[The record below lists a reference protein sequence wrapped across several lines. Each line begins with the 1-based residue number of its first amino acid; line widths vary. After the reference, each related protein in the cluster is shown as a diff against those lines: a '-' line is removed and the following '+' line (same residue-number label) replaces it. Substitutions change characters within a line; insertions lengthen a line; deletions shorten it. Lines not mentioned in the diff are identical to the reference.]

1 MKRNWRLIVG
11 ILLAAL
17 IVAGG
22 GYWYFVGRTA
32 AASSTTAQTYTQVVT
47 VTQGKL
53 NATLSVVGQLEA
65 EQSADLAFQRVSGT
79 SSLLTLAVQAGNV
92 VTSGQVLAT
101 IDPAPYE
108 QARDQAKSDLQAAEE
123 ALSDLQT
130 PATSLQRA
138 QADVAVAAA
147 EVQLQQAQDALDTL
161 AHPDLPSLKAAVAS
175 AQSALAKAQ
184 ADVLAQQ
191 EDSAAKKQLSRLQT
205 AEATPTAD
213 YQRLAAETYTDDYY
227 RDRLQV
233 AYNKMMDAQDARV
246 TYVTSREM
254 SALQAQMTL
263 RRSQQALADAQE
275 ALADA
280 QAGGDKLALAQA
292 ELAVHQAEVALQA
305 AQEARTDLDTGA
317 DATKIAAA
325 QAAVDKKRLTLDDA
339 EAALA
344 GAQLLAPFDGTILQ
358 TNVSVGDQVTANTTI
373 LTLANLKSLQVV
385 ASVDETTIR
394 QISAGQ
400 DASITF
406 DAFPGQSFQGKVL
419 SVPLQGSLQGGVMV
433 YAVPVS
439 LTGADNL
446 ALLVGMTANVEVQVG
461 QASDALLV
469 PTLALSKANGLYQV
483 LVPNT
488 ADPNGD
494 PTAVPV
500 EVGLSDGTYTQ
511 ITKGL
516 NPGDQVVVQ
525 VASTTS
531 SSQTLGGPGGMG
543 GMDGGA
549 PPAPPSSSSGG
560 ARPGQ

>member
-1 MKRNWRLIVG
+1 MVG
-11 ILLAAL
+11 VLLAAL
-17 IVAGG
+17 VVAGG
-22 GYWYFVGRTA
+22 GYWYFSGRTA
-32 AASSTTAQTYTQVVT
+32 TASKAAVQTYTQVVT

-79 SSLLTLAVQAGNV
+79 SSLVTLAVQAGNV
-92 VTSGQVLAT
+92 VTAGQVLAT

-130 PATSLQRA
+130 PATSLQLA

-147 EVQLQQAQDALDTL
+147 KVQLQQAQEALDALVN
-161 AHPDLPSLKAAVAS
+161 PDLPSLKASVAS

-191 EDSAAKKQLSRLQT
+191 EDSAARKQLARLQT

-233 AYNKMMDAQDARV
+233 AYNKMMDAQDTRV
-246 TYVTSREM
+246 AYVTSRQV

-275 ALADA
+275 ALAEA

-325 QAAVDKKRLTLDDA
+325 QAAVDKKRLVLADA

-344 GAQLLAPFDGTILQ
+344 GAQLVAPFDGAILQ
-358 TNVSVGDQVTANTTI
+358 TNVSAGDQVTANTTI
-373 LTLANLKSLQVV
+373 LTLANLKTLQVV

-461 QASDALLV
+461 QAADALLV
-469 PTLALSKANGLYQV
+469 PTLALTKANGLYQV

-488 ADPNGD
+488 SDPNGD
-494 PTAVPV
+494 PIAVPV

-531 SSQTLGGPGGMG
+531 SSQTQGGPGGMG
-543 GMDGGA
+543 AMDGGA

>member
-1 MKRNWRLIVG
+1 MKQIIRL
-11 ILLAAL
+11 AL
-17 IVAGG
+17 VVLVIGAIAGG
-22 GYWYFVGRTA
+22 GYWYFSGRTA
-32 AASSTTAQTYTQVVT
+32 AASSATAQTYTQVVT

-92 VTSGQVLAT
+92 VTAGQVLAT

-130 PATSLQRA
+130 PATALQLA

-147 EVQLQQAQDALDTL
+147 QVQLEQAQDALDAL
-161 AHPDLPSLKAAVAS
+161 VNPDLPSLKAAVAS

-191 EDSAAKKQLSRLQT
+191 EDSAAKKQLARLQT

-213 YQRLAAETYTDDYY
+213 YQRLAAETYTDDFY

-233 AYNKMMDAQDARV
+233 AYNKMMDAQDTRV
-246 TYVTSREM
+246 TYETSRQV

-263 RRSQQALADAQE
+263 RRSQQTLADAQE
-275 ALADA
+275 ALAEA

-317 DATKIAAA
+317 DAAKIAAA
-325 QAAVDKKRLTLDDA
+325 QAAVDKKRLTLADA

-358 TNVSVGDQVTANTTI
+358 TNVNVGDQVTANTAI
-373 LTLANLKSLQVV
+373 LTLANLKTLQVV

-400 DASITF
+400 DATITF

-469 PTLALSKANGLYQV
+469 PTLALTKANGLYQV

-494 PTAVPV
+494 PVAVPV

-531 SSQTLGGPGGMG
+531 SSQTQGGPGGMG
-543 GMDGGA
+543 AMDGGA

>member
-1 MKRNWRLIVG
+1 MKRNWRMMLGV
-11 ILLAAL
+11 LLAAL
-17 IVAGG
+17 VVAGG
-22 GYWYFVGRTA
+22 GYWYLSGRTET
-32 AASSTTAQTYTQVVT
+32 ASSATTQTYTQVVT

-101 IDPAPYE
+101 IDAAPYE

-130 PATSLQRA
+130 PVTSLQLA

-147 EVQLQQAQDALDTL
+147 KVQLQQAQDALDAL
-161 AHPDLPSLKAAVAS
+161 VNPDLPSLKAAVAS

-191 EDSAAKKQLSRLQT
+191 EDSAARKQLARLQT

-246 TYVTSREM
+246 AYVTGRQV
-254 SALQAQMTL
+254 SAWQAQMTL

-275 ALADA
+275 ALAEA

-305 AQEARTDLDTGA
+305 AQEARADLDTGA
-317 DATKIAAA
+317 DAAKIAAA
-325 QAAVDKKRLTLDDA
+325 QAAVDKKRLTLADA

-344 GAQLLAPFDGTILQ
+344 GAQLVAPFDGTILQ
-358 TNVSVGDQVTANTTI
+358 TNVNVGDQVTANTTI
-373 LTLANLKSLQVV
+373 LTLANLRTLQVV

-433 YAVPVS
+433 YPVPVS

-461 QASDALLV
+461 QAADALLV
-469 PTLALSKANGLYQV
+469 PTLALTKANGLYQV

-488 ADPNGD
+488 TDPNGD
-494 PTAVPV
+494 PVAVPV

-511 ITKGL
+511 ITRGL

-525 VASTTS
+525 IASTT
-531 SSQTLGGPGGMG
+531 G
-543 GMDGGA
+543 
-549 PPAPPSSSSGG
+549 SSSSNFPGG
-560 ARPGQ
+560 SMIMNVTRQLNGR

>member
-1 MKRNWRLIVG
+1 MKKMIRL
-11 ILLAAL
+11 AL
-17 IVAGG
+17 VVLVMGAIAGG

-32 AASSTTAQTYTQVVT
+32 TASSATAQTYSQVVT

-65 EQSADLAFQRVSGT
+65 EQSADLAFQQASGT

-92 VTSGQVLAT
+92 VTTGQVLAT

-130 PATSLQRA
+130 PATALQLA
-138 QADVAVAAA
+138 QANVAVAAA
-147 EVQLQQAQDALDTL
+147 EVQLQQAHDALDTL
-161 AHPDLPSLKAAVAS
+161 ANPDLPSLKAAVAS

-191 EDSAAKKQLSRLQT
+191 EDSTAKKQLARLQT

-233 AYNKMMDAQDARV
+233 AYNKMMDAQDTRV
-246 TYVTSREM
+246 TYVTSRQM

-263 RRSQQALADAQE
+263 RRSQQSLADAQE

-305 AQEARTDLDTGA
+305 AQQARTDLNTGA
-317 DATKIAAA
+317 DAAKIAAA
-325 QAAVDKKRLTLDDA
+325 QAAVDKKRLTLADA

-373 LTLANLKSLQVV
+373 LTIANLKSLQVV

-400 DASITF
+400 DAAITF

-516 NPGDQVVVQ
+516 NPGDQVVIQ

-531 SSQTLGGPGGMG
+531 RSQTLGGPGGMG
-543 GMDGGA
+543 AMDGGA

>member
-1 MKRNWRLIVG
+1 MKRTIR
-11 ILLAAL
+11 ILLAAVL
-17 IVAGG
+17 VAIAAG
-22 GYWYFVGRTA
+22 GYWTYQSRA
-32 AASSTTAQTYTQVVT
+32 ATTTSSASGQTYTQIVK
-47 VTQGKL
+47 VTQGAL
-53 NATLSVVGQLEA
+53 NSSLSVVGQLAA
-65 EQSADLAFQRVSGT
+65 EQSADLAFEQMSGAAN
-79 SSLLTLAVQAGNV
+79 LLTLTVQAGNV
-92 VTSGQVLAT
+92 VTAGQVLAT

-130 PATSLQRA
+130 PATALEIA
-138 QADVAVAAA
+138 QADVAVSKAKQALA
-147 EVQLQQAQDALDTL
+147 QAQSNLADLKSPDLTSLRSAVQDAQDSLALLQLQATLADHDTL
-161 AHPDLPSLKAAVAS
+161 AKSERDLQYTVAWYQRRIAELQALSNPNAEQTAEIADDQVTLAA
-175 AQSALAKAQ
+175 AQADLARVQVQRELARQSRAAELAKAN
-184 ADVLAQQ
+184 V
-191 EDSAAKKQLSRLQT
+191 
-205 AEATPTAD
+205 
-213 YQRLAAETYTDDYY
+213 
-227 RDRLQV
+227 
-233 AYNKMMDAQDARV
+233 
-246 TYVTSREM
+246 
-254 SALQAQMTL
+254 
-263 RRSQQALADAQE
+263 ALADAQE
-275 ALADA
+275 ALAEA

-305 AQEARTDLDTGA
+305 AQEARADLDTGA
-317 DATKIAAA
+317 DAAKIAAA
-325 QAAVDKKRLTLDDA
+325 QAAVDKKRLTLADA

-344 GAQLLAPFDGTILQ
+344 GAQLVAPFDGTILQ

-373 LTLANLKSLQVV
+373 LTLANLKTLQVV

-433 YAVPVS
+433 YPVPVS

-461 QASDALLV
+461 QAADALLV
-469 PTLALSKANGLYQV
+469 PTLALTKANGLYQV

-488 ADPNGD
+488 TDPNGD
-494 PTAVPV
+494 PVAVPV

-525 VASTTS
+525 VASTTGS
-531 SSQTLGGPGGMG
+531 SSNFPGGSMIMNVTRQLNG
-543 GMDGGA
+543 
-549 PPAPPSSSSGG
+549 
-560 ARPGQ
+560 R

>member
-1 MKRNWRLIVG
+1 MKRNLRV
-11 ILLAAL
+11 LLAAVV
-17 IVAGG
+17 VALAAG
-22 GYWYFVGRTA
+22 GYWFYQSRA
-32 AASSTTAQTYTQVVT
+32 ATTTSSASGQTYTQIVQ
-47 VTQGKL
+47 VTQGDL
-53 NATLSVVGQLEA
+53 NSSLSVVGQLEA
-65 EQSADLAFQRVSGT
+65 EQSSDLAFERMSGT
-79 SSLLTLAVQAGNV
+79 TNLLTLAVQAGNV
-92 VTSGQVLAT
+92 VTAGQTLAT

-123 ALSDLQT
+123 TLSDLQT
-130 PATSLQRA
+130 SATALQIA
-138 QADVAVAAA
+138 QADVAQAAA
-147 EVQLQQAQDALDTL
+147 QVQLQQAQDALDAL
-161 AHPDLPSLKAAVAS
+161 VNPDLPSLKAAVAN
-175 AQSALAKAQ
+175 AQSALAQAQ
-184 ADVLAQQ
+184 ANVLAQQ
-191 EDSAAKKQLSRLQT
+191 EDSAAKKQLARLQV

-213 YQRLAAETYTDDYY
+213 YQRLAAETYTDAYY

-246 TYVTSREM
+246 SYETNRQV

-263 RRSQQALADAQE
+263 RRSQQALAEAQE
-275 ALADA
+275 ALSEA

-292 ELAVHQAEVALQA
+292 QLAVHQAEVALQA
-305 AQEARTDLDTGA
+305 AQEARADLDSGA
-317 DATKIAAA
+317 DATKIATA
-325 QAAVDKKRLTLDDA
+325 QAAVDKKRLALNDA
-339 EAALA
+339 EAAVA
-344 GAQLLAPFDGTILQ
+344 GAQLIAPFDGTILQ
-358 TNVSVGDQVTANTTI
+358 TNVNVGGQLTANTTV

-400 DASITF
+400 DAAITF

-439 LTGADNL
+439 LTGAEQL
-446 ALLVGMTANVEVQVG
+446 ALLVGMTANVEIQVG

-488 ADPNGD
+488 TDPNGD

-500 EVGLSDGTYTQ
+500 EIGLSNGTYTQ

-525 VASTTS
+525 MSASSNS
-531 SSQTLGGPGGMG
+531 SSNFRGNSTIMNVTRQL
-543 GMDGGA
+543 
-549 PPAPPSSSSGG
+549 SG
-560 ARPGQ
+560 R

>member
-1 MKRNWRLIVG
+1 MKKIIRL
-11 ILLAAL
+11 AL
-17 IVAGG
+17 VVLVLGAVVSG
-22 GYWYFVGRTA
+22 GYWYLQSRAATA
-32 AASSTTAQTYTQVVT
+32 ASATTGQTYTQVVA
-47 VTQGKL
+47 VTQGSL

-65 EQSADLAFQRVSGT
+65 KQSSDLAFEQMSGT
-79 SSLLTLAVQAGNV
+79 ASLLTLAVQAGNV
-92 VTSGQVLAT
+92 VTAGQTLAT

-123 ALSDLQT
+123 TLSDLQT
-130 PATSLQRA
+130 SATALQIA
-138 QADVAVAAA
+138 QADVAQAAA
-147 EVQLQQAQDALDTL
+147 QVQLQQAQDALDAL
-161 AHPDLPSLKAAVAS
+161 VNPDLPSLKAAVAN
-175 AQSALAKAQ
+175 AQSALAQAQ
-184 ADVLAQQ
+184 ANVLAQQ
-191 EDSAAKKQLSRLQT
+191 EDSAAKKQLARLQV

-213 YQRLAAETYTDDYY
+213 YQRLAAETYTDAYY

-246 TYVTSREM
+246 SYETNRQV

-263 RRSQQALADAQE
+263 RRSQQALAEAQE
-275 ALADA
+275 ALSEA

-292 ELAVHQAEVALQA
+292 QLAVHQAEVALQA
-305 AQEARTDLDTGA
+305 AQEARADLDSGA
-317 DATKIAAA
+317 DATKIATA
-325 QAAVDKKRLTLDDA
+325 QAAVDKKRLALNDA

-344 GAQLLAPFDGTILQ
+344 GAQLIAPFDGTILQ
-358 TNVSVGDQVTANTTI
+358 TNVNVGDQLTANTTV

-400 DASITF
+400 DAAITF

-439 LTGADNL
+439 LTGAEQL
-446 ALLVGMTANVEVQVG
+446 ALLVGMTANVEIQVG

-488 ADPNGD
+488 TDPNGD

-500 EVGLSDGTYTQ
+500 EIGLSNGTYTQ

-525 VASTTS
+525 MSAS
-531 SSQTLGGPGGMG
+531 SSSNQMMGGPGGMG
-543 GMDGGA
+543 AMDGGA
-549 PPAPPSSSSGG
+549 PPAPPSSSSG
-560 ARPGQ
+560 ARSGQ

>member
-1 MKRNWRLIVG
+1 MKRNWRTMVG
-11 ILLAAL
+11 VLLAAL
-17 IVAGG
+17 VVAGG
-22 GYWYFVGRTA
+22 GYWYFSGRTA
-32 AASSTTAQTYTQVVT
+32 TASKAAVQTYTQVVT

-79 SSLLTLAVQAGNV
+79 SSLVTLAVQAGNV
-92 VTSGQVLAT
+92 VTAGQVLAT

-130 PATSLQRA
+130 PATSLQLA

-147 EVQLQQAQDALDTL
+147 KVQLQQAQEALDALVN
-161 AHPDLPSLKAAVAS
+161 PDLPSLKASVAS

-191 EDSAAKKQLSRLQT
+191 EDSAARKQLARLQT

-246 TYVTSREM
+246 AYVTSRQV
-254 SALQAQMTL
+254 SALQAQMAL

-317 DATKIAAA
+317 DATTIAAA
-325 QAAVDKKRLTLDDA
+325 QAAVDKKRLTLADA

-344 GAQLLAPFDGTILQ
+344 GAQLVAPFDGTILQ
-358 TNVSVGDQVTANTTI
+358 TNVSAGDQVTANTTI
-373 LTLANLKSLQVV
+373 LTLANLKTLQVV

-400 DASITF
+400 DAAITF

-461 QASDALLV
+461 QAADALLV
-469 PTLALSKANGLYQV
+469 PTLALTKANGLYQV

-488 ADPNGD
+488 SDPNGD
-494 PTAVPV
+494 PIAVPV
-500 EVGLSDGTYTQ
+500 EVGLSDGAYTQ

-531 SSQTLGGPGGMG
+531 SSQTQGGPGGMG
-543 GMDGGA
+543 AMDGGA